1 MKAPYFSNLVCLDL
15 FFWWMYCH
23 GSTYMYTCQN
33 TVALLG
39 EKWETDHKNGFILF
53 QSQVKFYL
61 HWSHLHA
68 RVYMHEQ
75 WKSLGAFLYI
85 FSYCNTISIK
95 KKKEKKEAKLQ
106 VQNIWNIFFLLKTFF
121 HRNNDFISKKQVR
134 NYTNFFQNIA
144 KQYFSSLF
152 KYMND

>member
-1 MKAPYFSNLVCLDL
+1 MKAPYFSNLVCLYL

-23 GSTYMYTCQN
+23 GSTYIYTCQN

-68 RVYMHEQ
+68 LVYMHER
-75 WKSLGAFLYI
+75 WKSLGAFLYLC
-85 FSYCNTISIK
+85 SYCNTICIK
-95 KKKEKKEAKLQ
+95 KNKKKREKKEAKLQ

-121 HRNNDFISKKQVR
+121 HRHNDFISKKQVWEIIR
-134 NYTNFFQNIA
+134 IFFKI
-144 KQYFSSLF
+144 
-152 KYMND
+152 